1 MRVVETLVGGGLLL
15 VFAYL
20 VFTNP
25 NGVNTALSSSSKAL
39 SNVFGTLQGRP
50 GFGGV

>member
-1 MRVVETLVGGGLLL
+1 MKVIETLVGGGLLL

-25 NGVNTALSSSSKAL
+25 GGVNTAMSSSSKAL
-39 SNVFGTLQGRP
+39 SNIFTTLQGRTAL
-50 GFGGV
+50 